1 MKIELIAAGT
11 KPPGWVREGFDTYQG
26 RMKGDCELILK
37 EYPVAKRH
45 KTGSIAKYAKE
56 EERAYPRPY
65 SSKSTGHC
73 LR

>member
-45 KTGSIAKYAKE
+45 KTGSIAKMR
-56 EERAYPRPY
+56 ER
-65 SSKSTGHC
+65 KSVRSATLFIQEHWS
-73 LR
+73 LP